1 MTRKEAL
8 RDGSA
13 RLRSAGVDDPGGD
26 ARRLLEHVLG
36 DTLALRRD
44 PDLPLS
50 DQESEAFFQYLTVR
64 SSHQPVAQ
72 IIGQRAFFG
81 HNFTVTP
88 DTLDPRPETEELVAR
103 AVALKPRRVLD
114 LGTGTGAILLSILA
128 ACPEATGTAT
138 DISEAALA
146 VARHNAGTL
155 SLTDRATF
163 FRSDWFDAVE
173 GRFDHIVS
181 NPPYLSAVELERVAP
196 DVRDWE
202 PHLALSP
209 GGDGL
214 DAYRTLAL
222 GLRDHLAPRGTC
234 LLEIGATQGKS
245 VPALFAAQGFS
256 ARLHLD
262 LLGHPRIV
270 QIEDQ

>member
-1 MTRKEAL
+1 MTRAEAV
-8 RDGSA
+8 RAGSA
-13 RLRSAGVDDPGGD
+13 RLRSAGVDDPAGD

-44 PDLPLS
+44 PDKSLS
-50 DQESEAFFQYLTVR
+50 TQEIERFFQYLAAR
-64 SSHQPVAQ
+64 CSHQPVAQ

-81 HNFTVTP
+81 HTFAVTP

-103 AVALKPRRVLD
+103 AIALKPRRVLD

-138 DISEAALA
+138 DISSAALS
-146 VARHNAGTL
+146 VARRNAATL
-155 SLTDRATF
+155 GLTDRATF
-163 FRSDWFDAVE
+163 LRSDWFDAVE
-173 GRFDHIVS
+173 GGYDLVVS
-181 NPPYLSAVELERVAP
+181 NPPYLTAAELEGVAP

-214 DAYRTLAL
+214 AAYRTLAL
-222 GLRDHLAPRGTC
+222 GLRDHLVPKGTC
-234 LLEIGATQGKS
+234 LLEIGSGQGES
-245 VPALFAAQGFS
+245 VPALFAAQGF
-256 ARLHLD
+256 RTQLHSD
-262 LLGHPRIV
+262 LSGHPRIV